1 MKNIFRKLF
10 SCGLLYWMPA
20 CAIAY
25 IWIFLA
31 GTLSDAL
38 APLNL
43 TIFAPGI
50 LVVVPALL
58 MPLAR
63 GFAAVLASGFLFDV
77 SLPIPF
83 EKMET
88 AALGGALPEVALF
101 GETALNVPST
111 TGFGVMWMAIFFFS
125 LRFLRAYVDTSS
137 PRHWLGCALG
147 VNFAIF
153 LLWACALGSDR
164 IDSSAFWLG
173 FFADALASS
182 IFIVLAGW
190 WFFEAIVSAYRI
202 CGADLVSEREVEEE

>member
-1 MKNIFRKLF
+1 MKNFFQKLF
-10 SCGLLYWMPA
+10 SGGLLYWVPA
-20 CAIAY
+20 CAVAY

-58 MPLAR
+58 MPAAR
-63 GFAAVLASGFLFDV
+63 GFASALAGGFLFDV

-88 AALGGALPEVALF
+88 TALGGALPEVSLF
-101 GETALNVPST
+101 GEMSVNVPST
-111 TGFGVMWMAIFFFS
+111 TGFGVMWTAIFFFS

-164 IDSSAFWLG
+164 LGSAAFWFG

-190 WFFEAIVSAYRI
+190 WFFEAIISAYRI
-202 CGADLVSEREVEEE
+202 CGADLVSAREVEEE